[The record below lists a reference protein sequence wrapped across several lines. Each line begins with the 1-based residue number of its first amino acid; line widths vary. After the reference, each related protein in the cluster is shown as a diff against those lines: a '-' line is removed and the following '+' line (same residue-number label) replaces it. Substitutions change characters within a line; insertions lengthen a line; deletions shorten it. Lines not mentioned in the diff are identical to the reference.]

1 MVIIFY
7 GEGCFKLQSG
17 DFVILTDPID
27 SKTGLTPPRFKAD
40 IILKTLTPI
49 PIDNQLINP
58 VRNSIS
64 NGANQSTNQLIFGP
78 GEYNIKNIN
87 VTGFLLTK
95 ESSEKFFKTIYLLE
109 MEGIKLCFLG
119 HLSEIPEPTIL
130 EHLEKIDILFVP
142 AGGPPFLGQ
151 KLSVKI
157 IKQLQPKIIVP
168 CFFKIPSLKR
178 PADKI
183 ELFLEEFNG
192 PKTKQ
197 TEAQEKLVVKKKDL
211 ADIKKT
217 EIIVLKP

>member
-1 MVIIFY
+1 MVITFY

-17 DFVILTDPID
+17 DFVILTDVFD
-27 SKTGLTPPRFKAD
+27 NKTGLVAPRLKPD
-40 IILKTLTPI
+40 IILKTLTPLSSI
-49 PIDNQLINP
+49 NNQEL
-58 VRNSIS
+58 
-64 NGANQSTNQLIFGP
+64 ATQSQQPTVIIGP
-78 GEYNIKNIN
+78 GEYNIKDINI
-87 VTGFLLTK
+87 TGFLLAK

-130 EHLEKIDILFVP
+130 EHLEEIDILFVP
-142 AGGPPFLGQ
+142 AGGPPFLNQ

-157 IKQLQPKIIVP
+157 IKQLQPKIVVP

-183 ELFLEEFNG
+183 EVFLEEFNG

-217 EIIVLKP
+217 EVAVLKP